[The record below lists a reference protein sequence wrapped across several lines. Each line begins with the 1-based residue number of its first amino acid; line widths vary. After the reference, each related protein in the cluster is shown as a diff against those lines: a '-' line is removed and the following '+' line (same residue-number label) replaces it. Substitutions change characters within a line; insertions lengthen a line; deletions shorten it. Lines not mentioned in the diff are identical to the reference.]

1 MLLPWSQILLLAPS
15 VFSSSFRVSW
25 RPAMGSDEQVKPFSR
40 SKVEEQRPP
49 AARFDVVS
57 EDRRNI
63 VEERGKV
70 TKYI

>member
-40 SKVEEQRPP
+40 SKVEEQRPS